1 MISWLPFMTFYNFF
15 YDMLYYEL
23 FYAEKVSP
31 VAFCLF
37 QEVQCIDTSLMDP
50 ASNITTLVGPHA
62 FRIPLSIRQKLC
74 GSLDA
79 PQTRGN
85 DWRMLA
91 HKLNLDRWC
100 THTYAHSTFFI
111 IYFLNASLRRF
122 AWFGTSVRKKTL
134 LKQDGSSSRW
144 PVSPLQQQT
153 TTRLSFFEFKCD
165 KMPGRLN

>member
-1 MISWLPFMTFYNFF
+1 MS
-15 YDMLYYEL
+15 
-23 FYAEKVSP
+23 
-31 VAFCLF
+31 

-50 ASNITTLVGPHA
+50 ASNITTLVGPNA

-100 THTYAHSTFFI
+100 TCTFLKKILLFPECFPQAFFFFPLFKSEKSLLLNRTAAHHGCTSQLTEEE
-111 IYFLNASLRRF
+111 LRFEMQPHRLK
-122 AWFGTSVRKKTL
+122 VR
-134 LKQDGSSSRW
+134 W
-144 PVSPLQQQT
+144 WSPQSIFCLTKRQT
-153 TTRLSFFEFKCD
+153 TVKLFKLS
-165 KMPGRLN
+165 LY